1 MQTLLQ
7 DLRYGARAL
16 IRTPGFTL
24 VAILMLALGIGANT
38 AIFSV
43 VNAALLR
50 PLGFKQ
56 PEQLVMVFSKTSGEA
71 RGSVS
76 IPDLVDWRAQSQSF
90 SQLSAVTPQSVN
102 LTGRA
107 EPGRVIGGF
116 VSSDFFKTLG
126 VEPALGRAFLSGEDQ
141 AGAERVAIVNPVV
154 WRDRFGADP
163 GLVGQTLTLNGQ
175 LFTVVGIMPE
185 GFRFPYSDIDVW
197 IPVQYHPGFSLDRKS
212 AAVEVIGRLKPGVSE
227 RQAQAEMDTIAARLA
242 QQYPEANKDRGVTL
256 VNLQAMVVERVQPLL
271 LALLGAVG
279 FVLLIACANVANLM
293 LSRAVGRSKELAL
306 RAALGASRFRL
317 VQQLLTESLMLSLAG
332 GLVGLLI
339 GIWGMD
345 ALAASSGIALPFGV
359 QVKLDPVV
367 FGFTFGVTVLTG
379 VLFGLLPAL
388 RFSRPD
394 LNDALKEGGR
404 SSGANL
410 GRSRLRSALVV
421 TQIVLAI
428 VLLTGAGL
436 MARSFV
442 NYLRVDPG
450 FDSKNLLTLEYR
462 VPRNK
467 YPEPKQQQQFH
478 EEVVARVQALP
489 GVQSAALVMS
499 VPHGAGI
506 GESGFVLPDRP
517 APPEGQEPRA
527 QVNRTDANYFRTMRI
542 PLLKGRTFSA
552 QDQPDTPRAMVIN
565 QTMARHF
572 WPNEDPIG
580 KQVQLLGSDVKATI
594 IGVVGDIKH
603 GSLDERESAQIY
615 LAYSQRPD
623 IFGSLVVRT
632 SGDALSFSKAVR
644 DAIWSIDKDQ
654 PVWKVR
660 TMEFLLDRSLGGQ
673 RFMVQLLGIFSLLAL
688 LLASV
693 GIYGVMSYAV
703 SQRTNEIGIRM
714 ALGAQAG
721 DVLRMIMRQGMT
733 LTLIGIAIGMMA
745 TFGLMR
751 LTGLLLVNQLFG
763 VSATDPLTFLAI
775 GLLLTLTALLA
786 CYLPARRATTVDPM
800 IALRCE

>member
-1 MQTLLQ
+1 MQSFWQ
-7 DLRYGARAL
+7 DLRYGTRAL
-16 IRTPGFTL
+16 LKAPGFTL
-24 VAILMLALGIGANT
+24 TAILMLALGIGANT

-50 PLGFKQ
+50 PLAFKQ
-56 PEQLVMVFSKTSGEA
+56 PEQLMMVFSKTSGEA

-76 IPDLVDWRAQSQSF
+76 VPDLLDWRAQSQSF

-116 VSSDFFKTLG
+116 VSADFFKTLG
-126 VEPALGRAFLSGEDQ
+126 VEPALGRAFLPGEDQ

-197 IPVQYHPGFSLDRKS
+197 MPVQFHPGYSLNRKS
-212 AAVEVIGRLKPGVSE
+212 AAVEVIGRLKPGVTE
-227 RQAQAEMDTIAARLA
+227 RQAQAEMETIAARLA
-242 QQYPEANKDRGVTL
+242 QQYPETNKDRGVTL
-256 VNLQAMVVERVQPLL
+256 VNLQEMVVERLRPLL
-271 LALLGAVG
+271 LVLLGAVG

-293 LSRAVGRSKELAL
+293 LGRAVGRSKELAL

-332 GLVGLLI
+332 GAAGLLI
-339 GIWGMD
+339 GVWGMD
-345 ALAASSGIALPFGV
+345 ALAASGGIVLPFGV
-359 QVKLDPVV
+359 KVKLDPVV
-367 FGFTFGVTVLTG
+367 FGFTFGMTLLTG

-421 TQIVLAI
+421 AQVALAI

-436 MARSFV
+436 MVRSFV

-450 FDSKNLLTLEYR
+450 FDPKNLLTLEYR

-478 EEVVARVQALP
+478 EQVVARVSALP
-489 GVQSAALVMS
+489 GVESAATVMS

-506 GESGFVLPDRP
+506 GESGFVLPDRA

-527 QVNRTDANYFRTMRI
+527 QVNRTDGNYFRAMRI
-542 PLLKGRTFSA
+542 PLLKGRVFSA
-552 QDQPDTPRAMVIN
+552 QDQPDAPRAIVIN
-565 QTMARHF
+565 QTMARRF

-580 KQVQLLGSDVKATI
+580 KQVHLLSPDVQATV

-603 GSLDERESAQIY
+603 FSLDEPELSQLY
-615 LAYSQRPD
+615 LAYAQRPD
-623 IFGSLVVRT
+623 IFASLVVRT
-632 SGDALSFSKAVR
+632 SGDALGFSNAVR
-644 DAIWSIDKDQ
+644 GAIWSIDKDQ

-673 RFMVQLLGIFSLLAL
+673 RFMVRLLGVFSLLAL
-688 LLASV
+688 ALAAV
-693 GIYGVMSYAV
+693 GIYGAMSYAV

-714 ALGAQAG
+714 ALGAQTG
-721 DVLRMIMRQGMT
+721 DVLRMVIGQGMALAMT
-733 LTLIGIAIGMMA
+733 GVAIGLLAALGLTRLMA
-745 TFGLMR
+745 
-751 LTGLLLVNQLFG
+751 NQLFG
-763 VSATDPLTFLAI
+763 VSATDPLTFTGIA
-775 GLLLTLTALLA
+775 LLLISVALLA
-786 CYLPARRATTVDPM
+786 CYLPAQRAAKVDPM
-800 IALRCE
+800 IALRGE